1 MKIVVLEASS
11 VGRDIS
17 WAPLS
22 RFGEVSL
29 YDVTPDELVAE
40 RIKDADVV
48 IPNKCILNEASLKDA
63 GKLQIICEA
72 ATGYNNID
80 VEYCKSRGILVTN
93 AKGYSTEV
101 VAQHTFAMLLSLY
114 EHLDY
119 YTTYVEDG
127 DYSAGSSFCHLGK
140 PFHELANQCYGIIGM
155 GNIGRRVAKIAD
167 AFGAKVIY
175 YSASGNTYDVPYDRV
190 SFEELLE
197 RSDVVSIHAPL
208 NENTKGLMNEAAFSK
223 MKRTAVLLNLGRG
236 PIVVEKDLVRA
247 LENCE
252 IAAAGLDVYE
262 QEPLPVDSPLRKM
275 MDRDRL
281 LLTPHMAWGSVEA
294 RTRLV
299 EDICL
304 SLEAFIK
311 GTPRSLVF

>member
-17 WAPLS
+17 WNSLS
-22 RFGEVSL
+22 RFGEVTL

-40 RIKDADVV
+40 RIEDADIV
-48 IPNKCILNEASLKDA
+48 IPNKCILNEASLKNA
-63 GKLQIICEA
+63 EKLQIICEA

-80 VEYCKSRGILVTN
+80 VEYCKARGILVTN

-127 DYSAGSSFCHLGK
+127 DYSAGASFCHLGK
-140 PFHELANQCYGIIGM
+140 PFHELTNQCYGIIGM
-155 GNIGRRVAKIAD
+155 GNIGRRVAGIAT
-167 AFGAKVIY
+167 AFGANVIY
-175 YSASGNTYDVPYDRV
+175 YSASGNTYDVPYECV
-190 SFEELLE
+190 SFEELLR
-197 RSDVVSIHAPL
+197 RSDVISIHAPL
-208 NENTKGLMNEAAFSK
+208 NENTKGLMNAAAFSK
-223 MKRTAVLLNLGRG
+223 MKRSAVLLNLGRG
-236 PIVVEKDLVRA
+236 PIVVEQDLVRA

-262 QEPLPVDSPLRKM
+262 QEPLPIDSPLRGM

-299 EDICL
+299 EDICH
-304 SLEAFIK
+304 SIEAFLK